1 LIVPTEGLT
10 DAQHD
15 AIINLVNSTAGQ
27 DANEFAE
34 VMARTNFPDG
44 SIMLANLHVNGK
56 LIKVPTGQIEM
67 TPNTQMKILLSELNQ
82 IIGLIL
88 QYGIVIWCCND
99 YVYIS
104 SVKNYLEWIKEGG
117 CISPTNPDFCFTVSG
132 QKFIYSCNRSPMGVY
147 GGKTFYNIKDG
158 TCITSINYY
167 VYWSPTNNR
176 WEFGDEPIGGT
187 TIFSY
192 LNNPG
197 IDPISDMTY
206 NWAQISPTQIYS
218 MISSPIGNCVK

>member
-1 LIVPTEGLT
+1 MELKHVGRVVGTGRKCLVVYRTLPGDSSNCLIVPTEGLT

-82 IIGLIL
+82 IIADQRGVPVDNLAIAL
-88 QYGIVIWCCND
+88 STKDDKKSEVREIASAKD
-99 YVYIS
+99 
-104 SVKNYLEWIKEGG
+104 
-117 CISPTNPDFCFTVSG
+117 ISPKAGDDVTKTVAERQVEADALASMTPD
-132 QKFIYSCNRSPMGVY
+132 QQAAKLRSEADRLYKQAAVLR
-147 GGKTFYNIKDG
+147 KEAEDL
-158 TCITSINYY
+158 
-167 VYWSPTNNR
+167 SPTKKK
-176 WEFGDEPIGGT
+176 E
-187 TIFSY
+187 
-192 LNNPG
+192 
-197 IDPISDMTY
+197 
-206 NWAQISPTQIYS
+206 
-218 MISSPIGNCVK
+218 K

>member
-1 LIVPTEGLT
+1 MELKHVGRVVPTGRKCLVAYRTLPGDSSNCLIVPTEGLT

-82 IIGLIL
+82 IIADQRGVPVDNLAITL
-88 QYGIVIWCCND
+88 
-99 YVYIS
+99 S
-104 SVKNYLEWIKEGG
+104 SKEDKKSEVREIASAKD
-117 CISPTNPDFCFTVSG
+117 ISPKAGEDVTKTVAERQEETDVLASMTPD
-132 QKFIYSCNRSPMGVY
+132 QHAAKLRSEADRLYKQAAVLR
-147 GGKTFYNIKDG
+147 KEAEEL
-158 TCITSINYY
+158 
-167 VYWSPTNNR
+167 SPTKKK
-176 WEFGDEPIGGT
+176 E
-187 TIFSY
+187 
-192 LNNPG
+192 
-197 IDPISDMTY
+197 
-206 NWAQISPTQIYS
+206 
-218 MISSPIGNCVK
+218 K

>member
-1 LIVPTEGLT
+1 MELKHVGRVVGTGRKCLVAYRTLPGDSSNCLIVPTEGLT

-82 IIGLIL
+82 IIADQRGVPVDNLAIAL
-88 QYGIVIWCCND
+88 STKDDKKSEVREIASAKD
-99 YVYIS
+99 
-104 SVKNYLEWIKEGG
+104 
-117 CISPTNPDFCFTVSG
+117 ISPKAGDDVTKTVAERQEEADALASMTPD
-132 QKFIYSCNRSPMGVY
+132 QQAAKLRSEADRLYKQAAVLR
-147 GGKTFYNIKDG
+147 KEAEEL
-158 TCITSINYY
+158 
-167 VYWSPTNNR
+167 SPTKKK
-176 WEFGDEPIGGT
+176 E
-187 TIFSY
+187 
-192 LNNPG
+192 
-197 IDPISDMTY
+197 
-206 NWAQISPTQIYS
+206 
-218 MISSPIGNCVK
+218 K

>member
-1 LIVPTEGLT
+1 MELKHVGRVIPTGRKCLLEYRTLPGDSSNCLIVPTEGLT

-82 IIGLIL
+82 IIADQRGVPVDNLAIAL
-88 QYGIVIWCCND
+88 
-99 YVYIS
+99 S
-104 SVKNYLEWIKEGG
+104 SKEDKKSEVREIASAKD
-117 CISPTNPDFCFTVSG
+117 ISPKIGEDVTKTVAERQEEANALASMTPD
-132 QKFIYSCNRSPMGVY
+132 QQAAKLRSEADRLYKQAAVLR
-147 GGKTFYNIKDG
+147 KEAEEL
-158 TCITSINYY
+158 
-167 VYWSPTNNR
+167 SPTKKK
-176 WEFGDEPIGGT
+176 E
-187 TIFSY
+187 
-192 LNNPG
+192 
-197 IDPISDMTY
+197 
-206 NWAQISPTQIYS
+206 
-218 MISSPIGNCVK
+218 K

>member
-1 LIVPTEGLT
+1 MELKHVGRVVGTGRKCLVAYRTLPGDSSNCLIVPTEGLT

-82 IIGLIL
+82 IIADQRGVPVDNLAIAL
-88 QYGIVIWCCND
+88 STKDDKKSEVREIASAKD
-99 YVYIS
+99 
-104 SVKNYLEWIKEGG
+104 
-117 CISPTNPDFCFTVSG
+117 ISPKAGDDVTKTVAERQEEADALASMTPD
-132 QKFIYSCNRSPMGVY
+132 QQAAKLRSEADRLYKQAAVLR
-147 GGKTFYNIKDG
+147 KEAEDL
-158 TCITSINYY
+158 
-167 VYWSPTNNR
+167 SPTKKK
-176 WEFGDEPIGGT
+176 E
-187 TIFSY
+187 
-192 LNNPG
+192 
-197 IDPISDMTY
+197 
-206 NWAQISPTQIYS
+206 
-218 MISSPIGNCVK
+218 K

>member
-1 LIVPTEGLT
+1 MELKHVGRVVGTGRKCLVAYRTLPGDSSNCLIVPTEGLT

-82 IIGLIL
+82 IIADQRGVPVDNLAIAL
-88 QYGIVIWCCND
+88 SAKDDKKSEVREIASAKD
-99 YVYIS
+99 
-104 SVKNYLEWIKEGG
+104 
-117 CISPTNPDFCFTVSG
+117 ISPKAGDDVTKTVAERQEEADALASMTPD
-132 QKFIYSCNRSPMGVY
+132 QQAAKLRSEADRLYKQAAVLR
-147 GGKTFYNIKDG
+147 KEAEEL
-158 TCITSINYY
+158 
-167 VYWSPTNNR
+167 SPTKKK
-176 WEFGDEPIGGT
+176 E
-187 TIFSY
+187 
-192 LNNPG
+192 
-197 IDPISDMTY
+197 
-206 NWAQISPTQIYS
+206 
-218 MISSPIGNCVK
+218 K

>member
-1 LIVPTEGLT
+1 MELKHVGRVIPTGRKCLVAYRTLPGDSSNCLIVPTEGLT

-82 IIGLIL
+82 IIADQRGVPVDNLAIAL
-88 QYGIVIWCCND
+88 
-99 YVYIS
+99 S
-104 SVKNYLEWIKEGG
+104 SKEDKKSEVREIASARD
-117 CISPTNPDFCFTVSG
+117 ISPKAGEDVTKTVAERQEEADALASMTPD
-132 QKFIYSCNRSPMGVY
+132 QQAAKLRSEADRLYKQAAVLR
-147 GGKTFYNIKDG
+147 KEAEEL
-158 TCITSINYY
+158 
-167 VYWSPTNNR
+167 SPTKKK
-176 WEFGDEPIGGT
+176 E
-187 TIFSY
+187 
-192 LNNPG
+192 
-197 IDPISDMTY
+197 
-206 NWAQISPTQIYS
+206 
-218 MISSPIGNCVK
+218 K

>member
-1 LIVPTEGLT
+1 MELKHVGRVIPTGRKCLVAYRTLPGDSSNCLIVPTEVLT

-82 IIGLIL
+82 IIADQRGVPVDNLAITL
-88 QYGIVIWCCND
+88 
-99 YVYIS
+99 S
-104 SVKNYLEWIKEGG
+104 SKEDKKSEVREIASAKD
-117 CISPTNPDFCFTVSG
+117 ISPKIGEDVTKTVAERQEEANALASMTPD
-132 QKFIYSCNRSPMGVY
+132 QQAAKLRSEADRLYKQAAVLR
-147 GGKTFYNIKDG
+147 KEAEEL
-158 TCITSINYY
+158 
-167 VYWSPTNNR
+167 SPTKKK
-176 WEFGDEPIGGT
+176 E
-187 TIFSY
+187 
-192 LNNPG
+192 
-197 IDPISDMTY
+197 
-206 NWAQISPTQIYS
+206 
-218 MISSPIGNCVK
+218 K

>member
-1 LIVPTEGLT
+1 MELKHVGRVVPTGRKCLVAYRTLPGDSSNCLIVPTEGLT

-82 IIGLIL
+82 IIADQRGVPVDNLAITL
-88 QYGIVIWCCND
+88 
-99 YVYIS
+99 S
-104 SVKNYLEWIKEGG
+104 SKEDKKSEVREIASAKD
-117 CISPTNPDFCFTVSG
+117 ISPKAGEDVTKTVAERQEEADALASMTPDQHAS
-132 QKFIYSCNRSPMGVY
+132 KLRSEADRLYKQAAVLR
-147 GGKTFYNIKDG
+147 KEAEEL
-158 TCITSINYY
+158 
-167 VYWSPTNNR
+167 SPTKKK
-176 WEFGDEPIGGT
+176 E
-187 TIFSY
+187 
-192 LNNPG
+192 
-197 IDPISDMTY
+197 
-206 NWAQISPTQIYS
+206 
-218 MISSPIGNCVK
+218 K

>member
-1 LIVPTEGLT
+1 MELKHVGRVIPTGRKCLVAYRTLPGDSSNCLIVPTEGLT

-82 IIGLIL
+82 IIADQRGVPVDNLAIAL
-88 QYGIVIWCCND
+88 
-99 YVYIS
+99 S
-104 SVKNYLEWIKEGG
+104 SKEDKKSEVREIASAKD
-117 CISPTNPDFCFTVSG
+117 ISPKIGEDVTKTVAERQEEANALASMTPD
-132 QKFIYSCNRSPMGVY
+132 QQAAKLRSEADRLYKQAAVLR
-147 GGKTFYNIKDG
+147 KEAEEL
-158 TCITSINYY
+158 
-167 VYWSPTNNR
+167 SPTKKK
-176 WEFGDEPIGGT
+176 E
-187 TIFSY
+187 
-192 LNNPG
+192 
-197 IDPISDMTY
+197 
-206 NWAQISPTQIYS
+206 
-218 MISSPIGNCVK
+218 K